1 MAAMEPDAWGR
12 FVFDEDDVVELILSR
27 IECDDLLV
35 ADTEEFRRFN
45 ERAVIKDKAN
55 LCYRMTSEPEL
66 SPEEEHAERSGQW
79 LIDPG
84 DDVDTLGY
92 LLALCKT
99 DLERDRVRLEMMMF
113 RERAMEP
120 VIRLMIALVDHFRR
134 EGIVWGVG
142 RGSSVASYVLY
153 LIGVHK
159 IDSLRFNLDIGEFLR

>member
-1 MAAMEPDAWGR
+1 MAATEPDAWGR

-45 ERAVIKDKAN
+45 ERAMTKDKAN
-55 LCYRMTSEPEL
+55 LCYRTTSDPER
-66 SPEEEHAERSGQW
+66 SPEEEHRERSGQW

-84 DDVDTLGY
+84 DDVDTMAY
-92 LLALCKT
+92 LLDRCNT
-99 DLERDRVRLEMMMF
+99 DQERDRVRMEMAMF
-113 RERAMEP
+113 RERGMEP

-142 RGSSVASYVLY
+142 RGSSVASYVLF
-153 LIGVHK
+153 LIGIHK
-159 IDSLRFNLDIGEFLR
+159 IDSLRYNLDIGEFLR